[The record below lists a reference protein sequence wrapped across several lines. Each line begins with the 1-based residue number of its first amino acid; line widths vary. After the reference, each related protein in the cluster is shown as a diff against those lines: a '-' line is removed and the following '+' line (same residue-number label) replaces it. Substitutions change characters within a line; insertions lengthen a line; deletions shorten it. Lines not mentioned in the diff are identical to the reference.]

1 MDDQDLNAEDE
12 EALSYFMSKEA
23 PSRAT
28 LANLIMD
35 KVKEKET
42 EIMTLASEK
51 GELGPQRTMNPKVVA
66 VYEGFAVSLYVII
79 AVLSSCL
86 TPPSS

>member
-1 MDDQDLNAEDE
+1 MNAEDE

-66 VYEGFAVSLYVII
+66 VYEGFAFFSLSRS
-79 AVLSSCL
+79 VLSSRL

>member
-66 VYEGFAVSLYVII
+66 VYEGFAFFSLSRS
-79 AVLSSCL
+79 VLSSRL